1 MHKIWI
7 NKSSSFKEAEDF
19 DRRYYLNMTP
29 KERIETV
36 FMLRET
42 HFRIKG
48 IDYEKA
54 GEGLRRIL
62 KVIRQASG

>member
-1 MHKIWI
+1 MQKIWI
-7 NKSSSFKEAEDF
+7 NKSFSFKEAEDF

-36 FMLRET
+36 FMLREI
-42 HFRIKG
+42 HFRVKG

-54 GEGLRRIL
+54 REGLRRIL
-62 KVIRQASG
+62 KVIRQTSG